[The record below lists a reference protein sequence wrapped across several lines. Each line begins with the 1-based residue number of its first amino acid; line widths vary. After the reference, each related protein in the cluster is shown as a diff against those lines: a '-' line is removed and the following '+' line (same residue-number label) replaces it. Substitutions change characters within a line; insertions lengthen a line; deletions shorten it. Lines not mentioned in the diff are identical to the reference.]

1 MQELYFAEHEVLR
14 LLKGRNQYLSIHNFD
29 DVVGIGA
36 DSVRLFILP
45 DGQIESE
52 DGASGEKL
60 HQARMASAMERAK
73 KKEQRA
79 TEKRLPTIDT
89 EQSLEQT
96 KRQMITAVQ
105 SLAFDLI
112 RAIDESSPPE
122 ALEQSI
128 AVAHQRI
135 KDYRVL
141 NMPDRIPDVLRDA
154 LSIDTIE
161 QKSEPNTFVFFE
173 DRKRMAK
180 DGTDKAAAAHKQI
193 THAALKKLKSRVLGH
208 SHCRW
213 DESYTRIEQSFR
225 LRRDADYDEY
235 E

>member
-1 MQELYFAEHEVLR
+1 
-14 LLKGRNQYLSIHNFD
+14 
-29 DVVGIGA
+29 
-36 DSVRLFILP
+36 
-45 DGQIESE
+45 
-52 DGASGEKL
+52 
-60 HQARMASAMERAK
+60 
-73 KKEQRA
+73 
-79 TEKRLPTIDT
+79 
-89 EQSLEQT
+89 
-96 KRQMITAVQ
+96 MITAVQ

-141 NMPDRIPDVLRDA
+141 NMPDRIPDFLRDA

-161 QKSEPNTFVFFE
+161 QKSEPNTFVFSE
-173 DRKRMAK
+173 DRERMAK

-193 THAALKKLKSRVLGH
+193 THAVLKKLKSRVLGH
-208 SHCRW
+208 SHYRW

-235 E
+235 EYRRMHPRIEFYGADFLSDTVVSTLRRIAEGNNERLHKQAVNKLDVAKCARGSSPQSLKP